1 MKKSNDVILQTV
13 TKVAIVVIFAF
24 ATHVFFSGH
33 HNPGGGFIGGLI
45 FASGLTLILLT
56 FDLESFRRNLPI
68 DFKAVAA
75 LGVLIAVT
83 TGIAGMLLNQPFLTQ
98 TFGDIYL
105 PLFGKMEFASAV
117 IFDIGVALAVIGTAM
132 TIIINIGK
140 DQ

>member
-13 TKVAIVVIFAF
+13 TKVAIVVIFTFGA
-24 ATHVFFSGH
+24 HVFFSGH

-45 FASGLTLILLT
+45 FASGLTLLLLS

-68 DFKAVAA
+68 DFKIVAA

-83 TGIAGMLLNQPFLTQ
+83 TGIVGMLFNQPFLTQ
-98 TFGDIYL
+98 TFGYIYL
-105 PLFGKMEFASAV
+105 PLFGEIEFASAV
-117 IFDIGVALAVIGTAM
+117 IFDVGVALAVIGTAM